1 MSQEVDQR
9 VVEMRFDNAKFEK
22 NVQQSINSLNVLN
35 KSLKFKGAEKGF
47 AGIQKASEKTD
58 FCGMENALESL
69 NDRFSTLSIMGTTA
83 LVPG

>member
-35 KSLKFKGAEKGF
+35 KSLKFEGAEKGF
-47 AGIQKASEKTD
+47 AGIQKASEKQT
-58 FCGMENALESL
+58 FVAWRMLWS
-69 NDRFSTLSIMGTTA
+69 R
-83 LVPG
+83 